1 MQPAGRPQRQL
12 PEGVPRGVWQYTIA
26 DHIADQYDEF
36 FAENRLFEF
45 DEQVLARYFSRP
57 GMVVDLGCG
66 TGRVLVT
73 LARRGF
79 RGLGVDLS
87 PAMLRIVAE
96 KARAENLSIWGLR
109 ANLVELDCLADHSFD
124 YAVCLFSTLGMIRG
138 RRHRRRVLAHVRR
151 MLKPEGLF
159 VLHVHNFWFNLFDP
173 AGRRWLAGHLL
184 SLPFRRGVERG
195 DKFFHY
201 RGIPQMF
208 LHTFTLG
215 ELRRELAAA
224 GFRIKELIP
233 LAASRQRPLSCPW
246 LFGPFRA
253 NGWIVVCR

>member
-1 MQPAGRPQRQL
+1 M
-12 PEGVPRGVWQYTIA
+12 WHYTTA

-45 DEQVLARYFSRP
+45 DEQVLARHFSRP
-57 GMVVDLGCG
+57 GLVVDLGCD
-66 TGRVLVT
+66 TGRTLVT

-96 KARAENLSIWGLR
+96 KARAENLAI
-109 ANLVELDCLADHSFD
+109 LADQSFD

-138 RRHRRRVLAHVRR
+138 RGNRRRVLAHVRR
-151 MLKPEGLF
+151 VLKPDGLF

-173 AGRRWLAGHLL
+173 IGRRWLAGHLL
-184 SLPFRRGVERG
+184 SVPFRRGVERG
-195 DKFFHY
+195 DKLFHY

-208 LHTFTLG
+208 LHTFTQG
-215 ELRRELAAA
+215 ELRRELASA

-233 LAASRQRPLSCPW
+233 LAVSRQRPLRRPW

-253 NGWIVVCR
+253 NGWIVVCE